1 MKISGKTLWLICI
14 ATFVIGAGVLWILE
28 DPYVKS
34 QYYETDATVT
44 VELQW
49 PADAEYGKIQTKLV
63 YNRPFAFIFKHK
75 PRDGIWSFLWSR
87 IYAHTDWRTG
97 ELVYPNSTIKHL
109 HDVERPATLIV
120 WVRYYDD
127 ITEEYNGIALER
139 AAILDTVRYEYSIAP
154 MSK

>member
-1 MKISGKTLWLICI
+1 MKISGKTLWLVCI
-14 ATFVIGAGVLWILE
+14 ATFVIGAGILWVLE

-49 PADAEYGKIQTKLV
+49 PDDAEYCRVCDKLV

-75 PRDGIWSFLWSR
+75 PSSRDWAWSP
-87 IYAHTDWRTG
+87 IYPVTHWRTG
-97 ELVYPNSTIKHL
+97 ELVNSTKVRVSDIK
-109 HDVERPATLIV
+109 RPATLII
-120 WVRYYDD
+120 WVRYYGDVV
-127 ITEEYNGIALER
+127 ENYNGIELEMSVV
-139 AAILDTVRYEYSIAP
+139 LDTVKHEYLITP